1 MSFNM
6 EEALLLSSPD
16 PLGDSTELISPPK
29 RRTPKMRRSLPM
41 PGSSPTKQT
50 FELDV
55 GNELSPQK
63 IRVTVEAGEER
74 GNLFSHYVDRR
85 AISPSPYRPQVNRR
99 GERTTTT
106 TVPLKG
112 LSDTEDAPPAVT
124 PKRGRGRPRKSGTP
138 ITTKKKGR
146 ASTPAKSPRK
156 RKSIGSLVDGD
167 DSGDWDFQIG
177 KGVSMGRGKGRSRSR
192 SQKATSRSATP
203 APSEPA
209 AAEQPELSIAS
220 KRGRRRSIAPE
231 EIVVLRDENE
241 SSRQVDQDTEMYE
254 GELEG
259 VLSPLNHNIPRHI
272 RDSPI
277 APAVAVEDHEQIDN
291 DAAPPNAGPSSPP
304 RPSSVKMPD
313 SSQRSVTYPTP
324 PSSSKEPQNIQAE
337 DITNQ
342 SPNLDEEMEYELE
355 NQDQEVE
362 REERSEPQS
371 EDEEQV
377 EFDTIL
383 ESEEF
388 SMISIDSVPSLRE
401 HFSSP
406 LVEELE
412 TPKEGPRPKSSLRIT
427 ETVESQNDSFS
438 SISNSILE
446 AATPAPFPRNRDLLS
461 AQETKQDDSFSSI
474 PAEILE
480 AATPAPNAQ
489 SKFLLSDRGRHI
501 DDSSP
506 YISSTLRKTHLSR
519 LLPKKRSKL
528 NESLTSVVP
537 AAQQKSTPATESSK
551 LVADNDNS
559 FSAIPSSILEAATPA
574 PARQISSRS
583 PGIQQASI
591 STASAPTLLAPRLSI
606 SDSTPSPI
614 TEAHDATENADNK
627 ENTTIASEQTAY
639 SQANELSFLDSHMRS
654 SPPSLH
660 PRSFAKSLHEEPL
673 YPDIAA
679 TPATQ
684 FSSPSLPPPILS
696 SQPSRRPSIPQSER
710 LGLSS
715 ATRAGRA
722 LQDLVVPSSPRSRSQ
737 SLGSPFKSPLTERRS
752 SSPTR
757 ESQIEL
763 EARRDSRTLP
773 LPKLDLANNV
783 FANLGPLSQGRERS
797 SSFRPGSEDHRD
809 SPSHATASKS
819 IQFEDPFSNSG
830 SKSLR
835 SPSPEEKRAYS
846 LGLPGVSPHS
856 NSVLSNRKS
865 LDQSMMSVDVMS
877 WQADVNTP
885 DKDVHHENS
894 SAPNAGIGSAR
905 GSIRTSA
912 QRQAALEAQWAA
924 ERAATS
930 RQIRSA
936 SKREVVVIDSDS
948 ESQFS
953 KTPSAEIP
961 AEVPAEERLEED
973 EDYDLL
979 LETINSSSPQIP
991 QREQEEEDTGVFG
1004 ASRRR
1009 RVRSTWRQ
1017 NSNGSAHSG
1026 RASRKASPKYTV
1038 LQSKDFESKKEQ
1050 PAINHAS
1057 LKQNLLSDED
1067 VDMSYWSIPQKVN
1080 FTPKVR
1086 SSAALNLSALL
1097 ASPGKDLPVLS
1108 NDLEEASPR
1117 TASNYGSNPEASVGR
1132 TKPMTEIDGAAES
1145 DISNP
1150 TSFKKIP
1157 QKAVFKPRVRSNG
1170 IADLS
1175 SMLNSPV
1182 KSMPVLPSSSR
1193 EERQEVTTS
1202 PTNAEDSVAVPQ
1214 IEESFVVTTESSSI
1228 PEPTYTPVPQKA
1240 AFRPQVREAGN
1251 TAMSDKFIISPVKST
1266 FMPKLTGETSRDDL
1280 FRQPATVTKPLK
1292 MASIGRTNSLTVV
1305 GMGSPQ
1311 RQPPDYSDRDEKE
1324 NQYINNRTS
1333 QWCETVRM
1341 AVPQPLDHSP
1351 TKSILRSPDRQLFPE
1366 STPGKNVAWVSSSP
1380 SPSNDNTLL
1389 SATTWSNDH
1398 WELLKQIIEAWKPEG
1413 WTRDPTC
1420 PKVPSNTPK
1429 RRRSFHET
1437 RVVSKLLGK
1446 VIHSQ
1451 GERMRLEQWHLE
1463 AVDEFREEVP
1473 GWQEVPIC
1481 LRLLALIIGAERREN
1496 GTVHLRAEMRARGDD
1511 PDKEWKERKAAAKL
1525 AKAKSKAKS
1534 NEAVKGKERGV

>member
-1 MSFNM
+1 M

-41 PGSSPTKQT
+41 PGSSPKKQT

-74 GNLFSHYVDRR
+74 GNLFSHYTDRR

-106 TVPLKG
+106 TIPLKG
-112 LSDTEDAPPAVT
+112 LSDTEDDPPAVT

-146 ASTPAKSPRK
+146 VSTPAKSPRK

-192 SQKATSRSATP
+192 SQKATSRGATP

-209 AAEQPELSIAS
+209 AAEQPELSVAS
-220 KRGRRRSIAPE
+220 KRGRRKSIAPE

-241 SSRQVDQDTEMYE
+241 SSREVDQDTEMYD
-254 GELEG
+254 GEMDG

-277 APAVAVEDHEQIDN
+277 APAVAAEDHEQIDN
-291 DAAPPNAGPSSPP
+291 AAAPPNAGPPSPP
-304 RPSSVKMPD
+304 RPSSVKIPD

-337 DITNQ
+337 DITNK
-342 SPNLDEEMEYELE
+342 SPNLDEEMEFELE

-362 REERSEPQS
+362 REEQSEPQS
-371 EDEEQV
+371 EDDEQV

-446 AATPAPFPRNRDLLS
+446 AATPAPIPRNRNLLS
-461 AQETKQDDSFSSI
+461 AQETKHDDSFSSI

-480 AATPAPNAQ
+480 AATPAPNPQ
-489 SKFLLSDRGRHI
+489 SKYLLSDRGRHI
-501 DDSSP
+501 DESSP
-506 YISSTLRKTHLSR
+506 YVSSTLRKTHLSR

-528 NESLTSVVP
+528 NESLTSVAP
-537 AAQQKSTPATESSK
+537 AAQQKSTPAPESSK
-551 LVADNDNS
+551 LVADDDNS
-559 FSAIPSSILEAATPA
+559 FSAIPPSILEAATPA
-574 PARQISSRS
+574 PIRQIPSRS

-591 STASAPTLLAPRLSI
+591 SKASASPLLAPRLSI

-614 TEAHDATENADNK
+614 AEAHDITENADNK
-627 ENTTIASEQTAY
+627 ENTPIASEQTAH
-639 SQANELSFLDSHMRS
+639 SQANEPSFLDSHMRS

-660 PRSFAKSLHEEPL
+660 PRNFANSLHEEPL
-673 YPDIAA
+673 YPDLAA

-797 SSFRPGSEDHRD
+797 SSFRPGSEDRRG
-809 SPSHATASKS
+809 SPSHTNASKS

-856 NSVLSNRKS
+856 NSVLSNGKS

-885 DKDVHHENS
+885 DKDVHHDKS
-894 SAPNAGIGSAR
+894 SAPNAGIGSSR
-905 GSIRTSA
+905 GSIRASA

-936 SKREVVVIDSDS
+936 SKRDVVVIDSDS

-953 KTPSAEIP
+953 KTPSAEI
-961 AEVPAEERLEED
+961 PAEERLEED

-991 QREQEEEDTGVFG
+991 QREQEEEYTGAFG

-1009 RVRSTWRQ
+1009 SVRSTWGQ
-1017 NSNGSAHSG
+1017 HSNGSAHSD
-1026 RASRKASPKYTV
+1026 RASRKASPRNTV
-1038 LQSKDFESKKEQ
+1038 LQSKDFGSKKEQ
-1050 PAINHAS
+1050 PARNYAG

-1108 NDLEEASPR
+1108 NAPEEASPR
-1117 TASNYGSNPEASVGR
+1117 TASNYSSKPEVSVAS
-1132 TKPMTEIDGAAES
+1132 TKPMIENDGAAES
-1145 DISNP
+1145 DISER

-1157 QKAVFKPRVRSNG
+1157 QKAAFKPRVRSNG

-1182 KSMPVLPSSSR
+1182 KSMPVLPSYSS
-1193 EERQEVTTS
+1193 EERQEATTS
-1202 PTNAEDSVAVPQ
+1202 PTDAEDSIAVPQ
-1214 IEESFVVTTESSSI
+1214 TEESFVVTTESSST

-1266 FMPKLTGETSRDDL
+1266 FMPKLSGETSRDNL
-1280 FRQPATVTKPLK
+1280 FRQPATVTNPLK

-1305 GMGSPQ
+1305 GMSSPQ
-1311 RQPPDYSDRDEKE
+1311 RQPPVYGDRDEKE
-1324 NQYINNRTS
+1324 NQFINNRTS
-1333 QWCETVRM
+1333 QWCETVRI
-1341 AVPQPLDHSP
+1341 AAPQPLDHSP
-1351 TKSILRSPDRQLFPE
+1351 TKSILRSPDRQLFAE

-1534 NEAVKGKERGV
+1534 KESVKGKERSV